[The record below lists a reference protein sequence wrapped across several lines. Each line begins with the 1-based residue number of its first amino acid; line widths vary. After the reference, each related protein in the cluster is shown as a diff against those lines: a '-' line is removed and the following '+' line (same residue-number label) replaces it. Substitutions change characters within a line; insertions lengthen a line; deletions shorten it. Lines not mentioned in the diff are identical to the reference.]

1 VNGQVVSQPDELPEA
16 LERLLLGPIDSFEKL
31 EIAIA
36 LRASNISRWTLDQV
50 AERTGAPTS
59 VLARALE
66 ELAAAGIVELGG
78 DAWSLASGC
87 DVGAIDELVTAWS
100 SRRAAVLAVMTQR
113 SLERIRASAAST
125 FADAFTFRRRGNTD
139 RGGDDG

>member
-1 VNGQVVSQPDELPEA
+1 MSQPDELPEA
-16 LERLLLGPIDSFEKL
+16 LQRLLFGPIDSFEKL

-36 LRASNISRWTLDQV
+36 LRASNISRWTLDRL

-66 ELAAAGIVELGG
+66 ELAAAGVVERGG

-100 SRRAAVLAVMTQR
+100 SRRVAVLSVMTQR

-125 FADAFTFRRRGNTD
+125 FADAFTFRRGNTD